1 MNNPPAFQFYPKDFL
16 ADANVQAMTLEET
29 GAYIRLLCACW
40 IEDGIPTETAQKMV
54 DLWLVNG
61 STKGEPTVNLWS
73 KIKHCFYEKDD
84 KWRNKRLDEERKKQI
99 VWSEK
104 SRRGGLK
111 SGESKRLRKGGYT
124 KGKPKVNQTRTK
136 GKPKANSSV
145 FSLQSSSSKSIE
157 DSRESSVEKT
167 NHVGANTDNIKSLWN
182 EFAAEHNLASITKVD
197 PKSERGRH
205 LAARMAEKDWDFP
218 KLLEAVSLSP
228 FLLGK
233 KGKEPFFVTF
243 DWLLWPGNYQRTM
256 EGNYK
261 DRKSNSWDEFMRKT
275 GDDK

>member
-1 MNNPPAFQFYPKDFL
+1 MFPKK
-16 ADANVQAMTLEET
+16 
-29 GAYIRLLCACW
+29 GRLC
-40 IEDGIPTETAQKMV
+40 
-54 DLWLVNG
+54 
-61 STKGEPTVNLWS
+61 
-73 KIKHCFYEKDD
+73 
-84 KWRNKRLDEERKKQI
+84 RKR
-99 VWSEK
+99 
-104 SRRGGLK
+104 G
-111 SGESKRLRKGGYT
+111 
-124 KGKPKVNQTRTK
+124 
-136 GKPKANSSV
+136 
-145 FSLQSSSSKSIE
+145 SIE
-157 DSRESSVEKT
+157 DIKGEDIRGDYSKGEDTKKETAGTNIEK
-167 NHVGANTDNIKSLWN
+167 IKSLWN
-182 EFAAEHNLASITKVD
+182 EFAAKYNLATISKID

-205 LAARMAEKDWDFP
+205 LAARMTEKDWDFP